1 MRWLRILIVLL
12 LAAVFIAATVL
23 LARAFTVDGA
33 EQSAIET
40 VLRAQA
46 GGNPGGVISGIRGCA
61 HTPACVARAHQNAAA
76 LKRSGRVTVIEF
88 NPSAGFS
95 VGSTTGTARVAWRV
109 GDSLPIVQCVR
120 VQRGGNLF
128 SGYHVELLK
137 ISARIPSD
145 SDCPASY

>member
-1 MRWLRILIVLL
+1 MRWLRILIILL

-46 GGNPGGVISGIRGCA
+46 SGNPAGVISSIRDCA
-61 HTPACVARAHQNAAA
+61 RTPACVARAQQNAAA
-76 LKRSGRVTVIEF
+76 LRRTGKVTVIEF

-95 VGSTTGTARVAWRV
+95 LGSTTGTARVAWRV
-109 GDSLPIVQCVR
+109 GNSLPIVQCLR
-120 VQRGGNLF
+120 VHRGGNLF